1 MDPYVIVAI
10 CIGFTAFGY
19 IWGRSGN
26 IDRRSEVIR
35 IVTATMDNLE
45 KERYLRS
52 EIVDGEVCYIKWPE
66 NREKD
71 L

>member
-10 CIGFTAFGY
+10 CLGFTAFGY
-19 IWGRSGN
+19 IWGQGDN